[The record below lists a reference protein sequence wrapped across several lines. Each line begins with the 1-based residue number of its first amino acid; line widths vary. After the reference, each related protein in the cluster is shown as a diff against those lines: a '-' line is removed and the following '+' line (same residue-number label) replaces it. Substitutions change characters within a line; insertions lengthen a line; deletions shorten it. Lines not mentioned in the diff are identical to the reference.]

1 MKFKERIEKLIND
14 GLETSKDVFQKA
26 KKKTQELGDKGARK
40 FEIVR
45 LERQAEKR
53 FAQLGALV
61 FDVLVDQNQET
72 ISKRTPAIR
81 QLIDD
86 LTEIDKRID
95 ENEKELSDS

>member
-26 KKKTQELGDKGARK
+26 KEKTQELGDKGARK